1 MEQQIIDK
9 KYDEKFS
16 MKDLALIKNFIK
28 YLKPYLGSFIF
39 FILMQIAATFVMM
52 AEPLIW
58 GDFLNNLNK
67 SIAENLTDIRF
78 IIVTSILYLLMYMV
92 YLILY
97 YFCSV
102 GFQRI
107 GQNIVYDIRIDI
119 FNKIEHLSIAQ
130 LNSLPIGKYVTRV
143 TNDTQNLSMFFTDI
157 LVSLFR
163 NVFQIISVIIYCF
176 ITSWQI
182 ALVIVAFIPV
192 IFVISYITRIKA
204 KRNFRQVRN
213 SISELN
219 AFMSES
225 LSGMKTIQIFNQ
237 ELRKGREFDNIN
249 NKLKN
254 NWIRVMKLWAIY
266 YPSIYVI
273 NMICVICVF
282 AVGVPMII
290 NSYAEHQYLDAG
302 TLFSMY
308 LYTQQLSG
316 PVTNLAN
323 LFNRIT
329 NILSSTEKVYS
340 VLSLETFIEDSP
352 NAKKIEKFKGEIEFK
367 NVYFAYI
374 PNQWV
379 LKNVSFKIKP
389 GETCAFVGATGAGK
403 STIISLIVRNYDIQK
418 GEILI
423 DGINIKDIQIESLR
437 KGIGQMLQ
445 DVFLFSGNIEDN
457 IKLDNNSISHEEVV
471 KACQYVGA
479 DTFIEKLPNKY
490 NEIVRERGNNFS
502 AGQRQLI
509 SFARVMV
516 YKPQIVVLD
525 EATANIDTET
535 EVLIQDSL
543 NKMRNIGTMI
553 IVAHRLSTIKN
564 VDTIYVL
571 DHGEIIEQGN
581 HSSLIDKH
589 GLYYRL
595 YKLQNMQKEVL
606 NDVQ

>member
-1 MEQQIIDK
+1 M
-9 KYDEKFS
+9 
-16 MKDLALIKNFIK
+16 
-28 YLKPYLGSFIF
+28 
-39 FILMQIAATFVMM
+39 T
-52 AEPLIW
+52 
-58 GDFLNNLNK
+58 
-67 SIAENLTDIRF
+67 T
-78 IIVTSILYLLMYMV
+78 
-92 YLILY
+92 
-97 YFCSV
+97 
-102 GFQRI
+102 
-107 GQNIVYDIRIDI
+107 
-119 FNKIEHLSIAQ
+119 
-130 LNSLPIGKYVTRV
+130 
-143 TNDTQNLSMFFTDI
+143 
-157 LVSLFR
+157 
-163 NVFQIISVIIYCF
+163 
-176 ITSWQI
+176 
-182 ALVIVAFIPV
+182 
-192 IFVISYITRIKA
+192 
-204 KRNFRQVRN
+204 
-213 SISELN
+213 
-219 AFMSES
+219 
-225 LSGMKTIQIFNQ
+225 
-237 ELRKGREFDNIN
+237 DNIN
-249 NKLKN
+249 DKLKN
-254 NWIRVMKLWAIY
+254 NWIKVMKLWAIY

-352 NAKKIEKFKGEIEFK
+352 NAKKIEKFKGEIEFR

-423 DGINIKDIQIESLR
+423 DGINVKDIQIESLR

-490 NEIVRERGNNFS
+490 NETVRERGNNFS

-581 HSSLIDKH
+581 HSTLIDKH

-595 YKLQNMQKEVL
+595 YKLQNMKKEVL